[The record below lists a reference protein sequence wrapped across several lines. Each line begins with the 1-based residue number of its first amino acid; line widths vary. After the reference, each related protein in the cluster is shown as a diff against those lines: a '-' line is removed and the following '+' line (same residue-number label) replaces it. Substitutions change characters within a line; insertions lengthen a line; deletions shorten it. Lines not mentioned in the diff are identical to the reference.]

1 MLLDPTD
8 FIKKIEALY
17 SKGPLLEGSLLMSSE
32 VVWML
37 GTKDFLRANNCQFLQ
52 QKLVKKHG
60 TAIGPK
66 KRALVINIC
75 QLRLF

>member
-1 MLLDPTD
+1 M
-8 FIKKIEALY
+8 IMIY
-17 SKGPLLEGSLLMSSE
+17 VSPL
-32 VVWML
+32 L

-52 QKLVKKHG
+52 PKFVQKHG

-66 KRALVINIC
+66 MRALVINIC